1 MVCEENVSDASCTV
15 GGCAGACGVGACGV
29 GACGA
34 GDGCTSTKDWSAEH
48 SATKSDKVFRKPQF
62 AAPAA
67 PSVDAEPDGQGM
79 QERESAVDV

>member
-1 MVCEENVSDASCTV
+1 MTVCEENVSDASCTV
-15 GGCAGACGVGACGV
+15 GGCAGACGVGACG
-29 GACGA
+29 A
-34 GDGCTSTKDWSAEH
+34 GDGCTSTIDWSAEH
-48 SATKSDKVFRKPQF
+48 SVAKSDKVCRKPQF